1 MVVTE
6 KQTVY
11 IRTTIRY
18 MRKKYCFGMD
28 AHEARRLG
36 RAR

>member
-6 KQTVY
+6 KKTVY

-18 MRKKYCFGMD
+18 VKKNYFGMD
-28 AHEARRLG
+28 AHETGRLG
-36 RAR
+36 RAG

>member
-6 KQTVY
+6 KKTVY

-18 MRKKYCFGMD
+18 MRKKNYFGVD
-28 AHEARRLG
+28 AYEAGRLG
-36 RAR
+36 

>member
-6 KQTVY
+6 KKTVY

-18 MRKKYCFGMD
+18 MRKKNYFGMD
-28 AHEARRLG
+28 AHEAGRLG
-36 RAR
+36 RA